1 MKTKEQLV
9 NLGLSDAKAD
19 EVMLLESKMM
29 ERAIAFQ
36 YRKKDGSVR
45 NAVGTLCRSLM
56 KLADN
61 TMWQPKGESQ
71 PENPAVL
78 KYFDLDA
85 KGWRSF
91 PIVNYLCM
99 E

>member
-9 NLGLSDAKAD
+9 NLGLTDAKAD

-29 ERAIAFQ
+29 ERAVAFQ
-36 YRKKDGSVR
+36 FKKKDGTVR

-61 TMWQPKGESQ
+61 TMWEPKGDGT
-71 PENPAVL
+71 PEPAGVIR
-78 KYFDLDA
+78 YFDCDA

-91 PIVNYLCM
+91 QVVNYLAM